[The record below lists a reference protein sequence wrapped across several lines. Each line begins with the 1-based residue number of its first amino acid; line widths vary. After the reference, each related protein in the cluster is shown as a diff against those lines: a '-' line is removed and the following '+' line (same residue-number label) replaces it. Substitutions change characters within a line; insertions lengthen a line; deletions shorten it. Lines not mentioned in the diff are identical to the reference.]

1 MAGTWM
7 FWRIRISILMA
18 SGPRS
23 SPRDW
28 GPQGSPQRASES
40 GEAAATETQSR
51 HPRSLGLVP
60 ERPSETSALWP
71 PGRAPGR
78 APGRPPGK
86 PAIRKTAWSKAL
98 ELELEVLQVL
108 QLVWSPGPLFPMIT
122 SHLATHLPDKEL
134 ETPLWQPFPIH
145 LSKKA
150 WRSVFFRCCRG

>member
-1 MAGTWM
+1 MDVLTYPNFDSYG
-7 FWRIRISILMA
+7 IRALVLSSRLRPPRFA
-18 SGPRS
+18 SMGSQKRRS
-23 SPRDW
+23 RRDRSPK
-28 GPQGSPQRASES
+28 SP
-40 GEAAATETQSR
+40 
-51 HPRSLGLVP
+51 PRSLALAP

-71 PGRAPGR
+71 PGRALGR

>member
-1 MAGTWM
+1 MDVLTYPNFDSYG
-7 FWRIRISILMA
+7 I
-18 SGPRS
+18 
-23 SPRDW
+23 
-28 GPQGSPQRASES
+28 RASVLS
-40 GEAAATETQSR
+40 SR
-51 HPRSLGLVP
+51 LRPPRFASTGIRKRRSRRDRNPKSPPRSLGLVP